1 MRSSPLRLS
10 KSRFV
15 AGIQCHK
22 LLWWKVHEPD
32 AVELQPGIVLQDL
45 FDQGKRVGRLATELL
60 PNGRSIHLDHRRLRR
75 AVDDTRAA
83 LEEGATCI
91 FEASFF
97 EHRTFVAVDILERLD
112 EGYHLIEV
120 KSSSSQ
126 KDEHIPDVAVQKHVL
141 GQAGINVV
149 TSEVL
154 HLNREFRHPDEGE
167 LFARTETTEL
177 VDERVGQVPEEIDSQ
192 LEMLAGPCPHV
203 EIGPHCYDPRPCPFL
218 ERCWPQDPNHIK
230 KLYRVGPKSVGR
242 YFRRG
247 IQRISDLPADERLPP
262 AAQRQLRAMAE
273 DRVIVEPAL
282 AEALEPFNCKL
293 GFLDFET
300 IARAVPVWPGM
311 SPWGQAA
318 AQFSYHETNG
328 DGTYSHTE
336 FLAEGPADARPV
348 LAEAMIKATK
358 DAERVLMYTP
368 FEKTQIRNLQRAV
381 PDLSTELE
389 ELEHKLVDLHPVI
402 RDNVYHPG
410 FEGSFSLK
418 YILNP
423 LVPDLTYDDLVI
435 IDGLVASV
443 KIARLLFV
451 SGKVPQDQ
459 REKTRQ
465 DLLEYCERDTWATVR
480 VLERLRELAG

>member
-1 MRSSPLRLS
+1 
-10 KSRFV
+10 
-15 AGIQCHK
+15 
-22 LLWWKVHEPD
+22 
-32 AVELQPGIVLQDL
+32 
-45 FDQGKRVGRLATELL
+45 
-60 PNGRSIHLDHRRLRR
+60 
-75 AVDDTRAA
+75 
-83 LEEGATCI
+83 
-91 FEASFF
+91 
-97 EHRTFVAVDILERLD
+97 
-112 EGYHLIEV
+112 
-120 KSSSSQ
+120 
-126 KDEHIPDVAVQKHVL
+126 
-141 GQAGINVV
+141 
-149 TSEVL
+149 
-154 HLNREFRHPDEGE
+154 
-167 LFARTETTEL
+167 
-177 VDERVGQVPEEIDSQ
+177 
-192 LEMLAGPCPHV
+192 
-203 EIGPHCYDPRPCPFL
+203 
-218 ERCWPQDPNHIK
+218 
-230 KLYRVGPKSVGR
+230 
-242 YFRRG
+242 
-247 IQRISDLPADERLPP
+247 
-262 AAQRQLRAMAE
+262 
-273 DRVIVEPAL
+273 
-282 AEALEPFNCKL
+282 
-293 GFLDFET
+293 
-300 IARAVPVWPGM
+300 M

-465 DLLEYCERDTWATVR
+465 DLLEYCERETRGRPCGCWNGCGS
-480 VLERLRELAG
+480 LRDES